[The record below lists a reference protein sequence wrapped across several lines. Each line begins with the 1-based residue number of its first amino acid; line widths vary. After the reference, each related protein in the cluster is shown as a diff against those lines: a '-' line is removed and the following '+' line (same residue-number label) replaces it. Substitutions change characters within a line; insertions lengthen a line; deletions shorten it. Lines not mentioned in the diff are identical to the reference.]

1 MSSAITATAA
11 SAAGL
16 EWWDRIATRIDTPI
30 LVVIIVCALLP
41 ATAMVVL
48 VRRVRRIRDDMDAA
62 VPARRGGPRA
72 FVADALVLTR
82 RNLLLTWR
90 TPQLIAAA
98 AVMPIMFVLL
108 FCSVFGGTIHVAG
121 YPNYVDYLIPGI
133 MVQTSL
139 FGGSSS
145 AVSVAEDLTKGVTD
159 RFRSL
164 PTHRGAI
171 LTARTLADLLRLT
184 GTVAIMIVVGLLA
197 GFRFHTGV
205 LPSLCGIG
213 VALLFGYAC
222 SWCFTFV
229 GLVVRNV
236 EAATISAFAL
246 TIPLVFA
253 ASTFTSI
260 SAMPGWLRAFAGT
273 QPVTHVIDAIRAL
286 TQGTG
291 SAGPLAVEAVAWSAG
306 ILAVSV
312 VLALRRFRFA

>member
-1 MSSAITATAA
+1 MSSAITTTAA
-11 SAAGL
+11 STAGL
-16 EWWDRIATRIDTPI
+16 HWWDGVADRIAPPLLAVIVVSALVLATTI
-30 LVVIIVCALLP
+30 LA
-41 ATAMVVL
+41 L
-48 VRRVRRIRDDMDAA
+48 VRRVRRFRDGMNAV

-72 FVADALVLTR
+72 FFSDALVLTR

-98 AVMPIMFVLL
+98 ALMPIMFVLL

-133 MVQTSL
+133 IVQTSL

-145 AVSVAEDLTKGVTD
+145 AVSVAEDLTGGVTD

-164 PTHRGAI
+164 PVHRSAI

-197 GFRFHTGV
+197 GFRFHNGA
-205 LPSLCGIG
+205 LPSLGGIG
-213 VALLFGYAC
+213 LALLFGYAC
-222 SWCFTFV
+222 SWCFTFI
-229 GLVVRNV
+229 GLAVRSV
-236 EAATISAFAL
+236 EAATVSAFVL

-253 ASTFTSI
+253 ASTFTST
-260 SAMPGWLRAFAGT
+260 SAMPGWLSAFAST

-291 SAGPLAVEAVAWSAG
+291 SAQAPALQAVAWSAG
-306 ILAVSV
+306 ILGVSV
-312 VLALRRFRFA
+312 VLALRRFRSA